1 MRNPADGSPAPGGFF
16 FWSLSGPTPLLF
28 PLQPPGYRVGGLRA
42 QDLRMCL
49 VLWDSGLVTLLYQDP
64 VSSLFF
70 HLTSSRRGIFL
81 SLWLSNLTFLVRV
94 HLPTWPRAHELSET
108 QLSTQE
114 SVPELQWVLL
124 LSAQQFQNEFQKE
137 DQCSKQCHNQH
148 LPLLLKP
155 EASALLWHVLQLTK
169 ICFSQ
174 SLLAPMQFSE
184 SRSSQPCH
192 STRFYCCHDN

>member
-16 FWSLSGPTPLLF
+16 VWSLSGPTPLLF

-70 HLTSSRRGIFL
+70 HLTSSRSGILL

-124 LSAQQFQNEFQKE
+124 LSAQQFQNGLGRPVLQTMP
-137 DQCSKQCHNQH
+137 QSTSSSSAQTRGISIAVACPSAHQN
-148 LPLLLKP
+148 LLLTEP
-155 EASALLWHVLQLTK
+155 
-169 ICFSQ
+169 
-174 SLLAPMQFSE
+174 
-184 SRSSQPCH
+184 SRSHAIQ
-192 STRFYCCHDN
+192 RE